1 MMIVNIFDLI
11 NAKEIGI
18 FWTNLA
24 SNKIPYLGVTLF
36 PSLKQLGL
44 DLKWFKGSKG
54 LPIALKPAAFDTKTT
69 IRDRIGVTKVETEM
83 PFFREGMRIGEKE
96 RQELNKALGSSN
108 SAFIMPIINQI
119 YNDAANLIDGA
130 LVNPERMIMQLLST
144 GLIGITTVTDGV
156 RVAYNYDYKFD
167 ATHKETLLTTD
178 LWSAVDTATPI
189 QDIQRWQDKIEE
201 DTGTRPPRA
210 ICTRATWN
218 NLMLNKSIKLD
229 MNPIGGTNVIL
240 TDSML
245 QQYLLAKL
253 GLTVAVYNK
262 KYKNGAG
269 STIQFF
275 PDDKFTLIPDGTLGN
290 TYFGTTP
297 EESDLMSGATN
308 AQVQIVNTGIAVTT
322 WKEVD
327 PVNVLTKV
335 SEIVLP
341 SFEAIDQVFIATV
354 A

>member
-1 MMIVNIFDLI
+1 MNIFDLI

-18 FWTNLA
+18 FWTNMA
-24 SNKIPYLGVTLF
+24 SNRIPYLGATLF
-36 PSLKQLGL
+36 PAQKQLGL

-54 LPIALKPAAFDTKTT
+54 LPVALKPAAFDTKTT

-83 PFFREGMRIGEKE
+83 PFFREAMRIGERE
-96 RQELNKALGSSN
+96 RQELNKALGASN

-144 GLIGITTVTDGV
+144 GLIGITAVDNGV
-156 RVAYNYDYKFD
+156 RVDYNYDYKFD
-167 ATHKETLLTTD
+167 ATHKETLAGQD
-178 LWSAVDTATPI
+178 VWSDHENSTPI

-201 DTGTRPPRA
+201 DTGVRPTRA

-229 MNPIGGTNVIL
+229 MNPIGGTNTIL

-262 KYKNGAG
+262 KYSLNGVP
-269 STIQFF
+269 TQFF
-275 PDDKFTLIPDGTLGN
+275 PDNKFTLIPEGTLGN
-290 TYFGTTP
+290 TWFGTTP
-297 EESDLMSGATN
+297 EESDLMAGATN
-308 AQVQIVNTGIAVTT
+308 AQVQIVNTGIAITT

>member
-1 MMIVNIFDLI
+1 MNIFDLI

-18 FWTNLA
+18 FWTNMA
-24 SNKIPYLGVTLF
+24 SNRIPYLGATLF
-36 PSLKQLGL
+36 PAQKQLGL

-54 LPIALKPAAFDTKTT
+54 LPIALKPAAFDTKTV

-96 RQELNKALGSSN
+96 RQELNKALGASN
-108 SAFIMPIINQI
+108 SNFIMPIINAI

-156 RVAYNYDYKFD
+156 RVEYNYDYKFD
-167 ATHKETLLTTD
+167 ITHKETLAGVD
-178 LWSAVDTATPI
+178 LWTDHENSTPI

-201 DTGTRPPRA
+201 DTGVRPTRG
-210 ICTRATWN
+210 ICTRAQWN
-218 NLMLNKSIKLD
+218 NLLMNKSIKLD
-229 MNPIGGTNVIL
+229 MNPIGGQNVIL

-245 QQYLLAKL
+245 QQYLMAKL
-253 GLTVAVYNK
+253 NLTVAVYNK

-269 STIQFF
+269 ATVQFF
-275 PDDKFTLIPDGTLGN
+275 PDDKFTLIPEGTLGN

-297 EESDLMSGATN
+297 EESDLMAGATN

-327 PVNVLTKV
+327 PVNVLIKV

>member
-1 MMIVNIFDLI
+1 MNIFDLI
-11 NAKEIGI
+11 NAKEIGT

-24 SNKIPYLGVTLF
+24 SNKIPYLGATLF
-36 PSLKQLGL
+36 PAQKQLGL

-96 RQELNKALGSSN
+96 RQELNKALGASN

-144 GLIGITTVTDGV
+144 GLIGITAVDNGV
-156 RVAYNYDYKFD
+156 RVDYNYDYKFD
-167 ATHKETLLTTD
+167 ATHKEALAGED
-178 LWSAVDTATPI
+178 LWSATETATPI
-189 QDIQRWQDKIEE
+189 QDIQRWQNKIEE
-201 DTGTRPPRA
+201 DTGVRPTRA

-229 MNPIGGTNVIL
+229 MNPTGGTNVIL
-240 TDSML
+240 TDTML

-262 KYKNGAG
+262 KYSLNGVA
-269 STIQFF
+269 TQFF
-275 PDDKFTLIPDGTLGN
+275 PDNKFTLIPEGTLGN

-297 EESDLMSGATN
+297 EESDLMAGSTN

-327 PVNVLTKV
+327 PVNVLTRV